1 MTSLQIAKVTG
12 KRHSDVLRAI
22 RNMESAWEKTRGRK
36 FALNLKITDLG
47 NGKRRKDPYYELTK
61 AECLYVATKFN
72 DEARARLI
80 LRWEEL
86 ENEKSETAKK
96 QPEKNEVLP
105 PPIDNT
111 LSSSALAEIVN
122 GKAVTTS
129 RKLAAVLGREHSDVL
144 RTIRNNLGNRR
155 LHHYQ
160 FTSRD
165 YRTDASGRGYEFLIT
180 RKGLDALAGV
190 MRYGAKDKIKEAYKG
205 AWPSKATA
213 TTLGLPMPEPLEA
226 EEEKPEPGV
235 TALPMLPM
243 PEDIEEA
250 TKPAQAETAS
260 DESDEEIAYTPKQQ
274 KYIDWLEGYN
284 EVLVD
289 RLNKTKAAK
298 ELYADLYEN
307 EKKRRLR
314 NGEAMGYWHDLYED
328 LMFRLLGKD
337 DSPLAEKMEAHATFR
352 KRISKGQC

>member
-1 MTSLQIAKVTG
+1 MTTLIETGQTMTSLQIAEITG
-12 KRHSDVLRAI
+12 KNHFDVLKAI
-22 RNMESAWEKTRGRK
+22 RKMEPAWEKVTASK
-36 FALNLKITDLG
+36 FACKFKITEIG
-47 NGKRRKDPYYELTK
+47 NNALRETPYYELTK
-61 AECLYVATKFN
+61 TECLYIATKFN

-80 LRWEEL
+80 LRWEQL
-86 ENEKSETAKK
+86 ENEKATRQ
-96 QPEKNEVLP
+96 QPEKGEVLP
-105 PPIDNT
+105 PPIDNS
-111 LSSSALAEIVN
+111 LPNNALVETIN

-144 RTIRNNLGNRR
+144 RTIKNNLGNRR

-165 YRTDASGRGYEFLIT
+165 YRTNASGRSYEFLIT

-205 AWPSKATA
+205 AWQSRGTA
-213 TTLGLPMPEPLEA
+213 VVPVLPMPEPLEA
-226 EEEKPEPGV
+226 EEEMPEPGV

-260 DESDEEIAYTPKQQ
+260 DESDEEIVYTPKQQ

-289 RLNKTKAAK
+289 RLNKTKATK

-314 NGEAMGYWHDLYED
+314 NGEALSIIHI
-328 LMFRLLGKD
+328 
-337 DSPLAEKMEAHATFR
+337 AEPTR
-352 KRISKGQC
+352 TY